1 MSVRLGK
8 QEWVDAGLRTL
19 AGQGIDAVRVE
30 RLAAD
35 LKVTKGSFYWH
46 FADRQTLLVAIV
58 EAWKERSTLE
68 VIQRVELQGGD
79 DPGARLWALM
89 QIVFSS
95 DGRLDQQV
103 RAWAAIDSL
112 VRRSRDH
119 IDRLRLEYV
128 RSHFEQLGFGPAEAE
143 ARARFCYQAL
153 IGQFALGRPV
163 QSQGDKAQLRMLFE
177 MLTRA

>member
-1 MSVRLGK
+1 MSVRLG
-8 QEWVDAGLRTL
+8 QQDWVDAGLRTL

-46 FADRQTLLVAIV
+46 FTDRQALLVAIV

-68 VIQRVELQGGD
+68 VIRRVEVQGGD
-79 DPGARLWALM
+79 DASARLWALM
-89 QIVFSS
+89 EIVFAS

-103 RAWAAIDSL
+103 RAWAATDTL

-119 IDRLRLEYV
+119 IDQLRLEYV
-128 RSHFEQLGFGPAEAE
+128 KSHFEQLGFSDAEAQ

-163 QSQGDKAQLRMLFE
+163 QSQQDRAELRLLFE